1 MSKNKAADLLG
12 LRIGSGLTLEEVA
25 GLIGSTADRV
35 EAIENGTA
43 STTVIEAKKLSLA
56 YDTSL
61 PGLITMITGKA
72 DKDNPEL
79 KAVANRRI
87 DLQNHK
93 IMQIRQLLNRDKN
106 KHNQTDKLV
115 IKEREKAQSAE
126 LLKLKIEEE
135 FQEKLKADEF
145 EKKRQLL
152 IAKLSDS
159 TALMPE
165 DLEVLDRILD
175 KI

>member
-1 MSKNKAADLLG
+1 M
-12 LRIGSGLTLEEVA
+12 
-25 GLIGSTADRV
+25 
-35 EAIENGTA
+35 IE
-43 STTVIEAKKLSLA
+43 
-56 YDTSL
+56 
-61 PGLITMITGKA
+61 
-72 DKDNPEL
+72 
-79 KAVANRRI
+79 
-87 DLQNHK
+87 
-93 IMQIRQLLNRDKN
+93 
-106 KHNQTDKLV
+106 
-115 IKEREKAQSAE
+115 EREKAQSAE

-165 DLEVLDRILD
+165 DIEVLDRILD